1 MLHVNKITPHSH
13 SIISMVL
20 MKSLRSGELEDIFV
34 ILNVSFS
41 HTRRRKNQFS
51 FSGCNLAWNIIFVS
65 WTYTMQCSFVC
76 TLSSHNFWNMPPV
89 VQSRHHPQMAIQLS
103 SAVNSYDHSTSNQPQ
118 ECKNLD
124 HDSSLMRECAHV
136 RGECATVKCSLQ
148 GFSRSHG
155 INRRAGNAA
164 KQR

>member
-1 MLHVNKITPHSH
+1 
-13 SIISMVL
+13 MVL
-20 MKSLRSGELEDIFV
+20 MKSLRRGDLEDIFIV
-34 ILNVSFS
+34 LNVCFGR
-41 HTRRRKNQFS
+41 TGCRKNQFS
-51 FSGCNLAWNIIFVS
+51 FSGCNVAWNIIFLELI
-65 WTYTMQCSFVC
+65 QCNAALFARFPHTTFEICHQFFQAVI
-76 TLSSHNFWNMPPV
+76 TPK
-89 VQSRHHPQMAIQLS
+89 MAIQLT
-103 SAVNSYDHSTSNQPQ
+103 SAVSSYDHWTSNQPQ

-124 HDSSLMRECAHV
+124 HDSSLMRECAHM

>member
-1 MLHVNKITPHSH
+1 
-13 SIISMVL
+13 MVL
-20 MKSLRSGELEDIFV
+20 MKSLRRGELADIFIV
-34 ILNVSFS
+34 LNACFGR
-41 HTRRRKNQFS
+41 TGRRKNQFS
-51 FSGCNLAWNIIFVS
+51 FSGCDVAWNIIFVS
-65 WTYTMQCSFVC
+65 WTCTMQCSFVC
-76 TLSSHNFWNMPPV
+76 TLSSHNFRNMPLIV
-89 VQSRHHPQMAIQLS
+89 SSRITPKMAIQLS

-124 HDSSLMRECAHV
+124 HDSSLMRECAYV